1 MIVFQTEQA
10 KRHFAILGI
19 SRWALAHG
27 FRREPDGNAC
37 RLI

>member
-1 MIVFQTEQA
+1 MDF
-10 KRHFAILGI
+10 KPHFAIREI

-27 FRREPDGNAC
+27 LWREPDANAC